1 MLTQLLFQTKWRLI
15 VVLTLTSYIFTF
27 YFQHSV
33 IDKYHY
39 TCTNK
44 TRVIANVNCN
54 TGRKTRSKTIVLS
67 SPLYIFT
74 SISESRNDYGC

>member
-1 MLTQLLFQTKWRLI
+1 MSTQLLFQTKLRLI

-39 TCTNK
+39 TCTNQQ
-44 TRVIANVNCN
+44 
-54 TGRKTRSKTIVLS
+54 G
-67 SPLYIFT
+67 
-74 SISESRNDYGC
+74 